1 MGFRQILLI
10 SALVVGLCA
19 PDAFAWG
26 PATHTRLAADL
37 LSQLSLLP
45 SVMAAVLARYASSF
59 IFGNIAADV
68 VFAKKLSRV
77 RQFCHHWTTGFK
89 LLDDASGDE
98 DRAFA
103 LGYLSHLAAD
113 TVAHGKFVPRQ
124 LCLTRTTFN
133 FGHLYWEMRAD
144 AFVED
149 IYWERLENTLA
160 VDHDRH
166 HHVLARE
173 LTDTLLPYYFNRR
186 VFDRV
191 NRLVVRRYWQRC
203 MGTWARRSRW
213 SLCDELVADYWSE
226 SLARIRSVLIDGT
239 SSPVLREDPS
249 GNAGL
254 QQARDHRKTARRLR
268 RRGLPTE
275 RRAWEASA
283 GLAPPQTMINHE
295 FSG

>member
-1 MGFRQILLI
+1 MRLRRILLL
-10 SALVVGLCA
+10 SALAVAFLA
-19 PDAFAWG
+19 PEALAWG
-26 PATHTRLAADL
+26 PATHTRLATDL

-45 SVMAAVLARYASSF
+45 AGLAALLARHASSY

-68 VFAKKLSRV
+68 VLAKRLSRV
-77 RQFCHHWTTGFK
+77 RQFCHHWSTGFK
-89 LLDDASGDE
+89 FLDDARGDE
-98 DRAFA
+98 HRAFA

-144 AFVED
+144 SFVGD
-149 IYWERLENTLA
+149 ANWQRLEDNLA
-160 VDHDRH
+160 TDHSAH
-166 HHVLARE
+166 HQVLQRE

-203 MGTWARRSRW
+203 MSTWARRSRW
-213 SLCDELVADYWSE
+213 SLCDQLVANYWSE

-283 GLAPPQTMINHE
+283 GLAPP
-295 FSG
+295 GV